1 MRLAAALLVLVGCG
15 PASSSLDGT
24 WEGSL
29 TFDPDSSCSLP
40 TNTYPAALEVA
51 AGGRSVGPVYECSS
65 VPLELS
71 GATATAK
78 ATSCPHGYEVTG
90 GTLALEG
97 KALKVALRLKVGTCA
112 AGLNGTLTKKP

>member
-1 MRLAAALLVLVGCG
+1 MRIAAALLLLAGCG
-15 PASSSLDGT
+15 PASSPLDGK

-29 TFDPDSSCSLP
+29 TFDPDSSCTLP

-51 AGGRSVGPVYECSS
+51 AGGTSVGPVYECAT

-71 GATATAK
+71 GSTATAK

-90 GTLALEG
+90 GTLALDD

-112 AGLNGTLTKKP
+112 AGLNGALTKK